1 MPHESVRTQLLG
13 LLKKPNGSQMCH
25 IKSNKSKKSMV
36 VEIANEEERLE
47 QLTNGHLQESRPK
60 GLNPSIT
67 LYNVSKEISDE
78 MVLIIF

>member
-1 MPHESVRTQLLG
+1 
-13 LLKKPNGSQMCH
+13 
-25 IKSNKSKKSMV
+25 MV

-47 QLTNGHLQESRPK
+47 QLKNGHLQESRPK